1 MLQYQDANILIVD
14 DNPNNLK
21 LLAQMLRE
29 NGYGVRAAIDG
40 ETALIS
46 VKESPPDLIL
56 LDINMPVMDGYE
68 VAHQLKQDET
78 TNEIP
83 IIFISALDDTE
94 SIVTAFEHGGVD
106 YISKPFQFAEVD
118 ARVQTHLTI
127 SLQQK
132 LLISFRER
140 DQERLMQISESE
152 ARYRDLFENAHEII
166 QSVDAQGNFNYVN
179 PQWHRL
185 LGYTEAEVQNMN
197 FVDVIHPD
205 YLDKCMAVFKSL
217 HTETKEV
224 EYIDTVFI
232 SKEGREIFVQGNIS
246 SYQDAEG
253 FYTRG
258 IFRDLTEQRLAEKEA
273 LLTSM
278 DSQRNEVLSNFIRNS
293 SHELRTPLSVIGQ
306 QLFFIKRLANDDKVL
321 EKVQI
326 AERKVKDV
334 DNIIN
339 QLYQFTTLSVSDA
352 IEMEQVNLSD
362 ILYQHLSA
370 CEEELGEKNISL
382 NRYIDPNLPRIVG
395 NSELLNTVFGE
406 LLANA
411 IRYSS
416 SGDEILVQLSQADD
430 LYVLLTVR
438 DTGIGIAPEHQQ
450 QIFDPLF
457 KVNTARTSDG
467 SWAGVGLSMVKR
479 IVELHDGQIQLM
491 SQLDKGSQFNILLPI
506 KQI

>member
-1 MLQYQDANILIVD
+1 MLQYQDAKILIVD

-29 NGYGVRAAIDG
+29 HGYSVRAAIDG

-68 VAHQLKQDET
+68 VAHHLKQDER

-140 DQERLMQISESE
+140 DQERLIEISQSE
-152 ARYRDLFENAHEII
+152 ARYRDLFDNAHEII
-166 QSVDAQGNFNYVN
+166 QSVDEQGNFIYVN
-179 PQWHRL
+179 PQWHHL
-185 LGYTEAEVQNMN
+185 LGYSEDEVQNMN
-197 FVDVIHPD
+197 FADVIHPD
-205 YLDKCMAVFKSL
+205 YLDKCMAVFESL
-217 HTETKEV
+217 YGETKEV
-224 EYIDTVFI
+224 DFIDTVFI
-232 SKEGREIFVQGNIS
+232 SKDGREIFVQGNIS
-246 SYQDAEG
+246 SYQNQDG

-258 IFRDLTEQRLAEKEA
+258 IFRDLTDQRLAEKQA
-273 LLTSM
+273 LLMSM
-278 DSQRNEVLSNFIRNS
+278 DSQRNAVLSNFIRNS

-306 QLFFIKRLANDDKVL
+306 QLYFIKRLSNDEKQL
-321 EKVQI
+321 ERVKL
-326 AERKVKDV
+326 AEKKVKEV

-339 QLYQFTTLSVSDA
+339 QLYQFTSLSVSDA
-352 IEMEQVNLSD
+352 IEMEEVNLSEMV
-362 ILYQHLSA
+362 YQHLSA
-370 CEEELGEKNISL
+370 SEEELDEKNISL
-382 NRYIDPNLPRIVG
+382 NRNIDMSLPQIEG
-395 NSELLNTVFGE
+395 NSEMLNTVIGE

-438 DTGIGIAPEHQQ
+438 DTGIGIGREHQQ
-450 QIFDPLF
+450 QIFEPLF
-457 KVNTARTSDG
+457 KVSTARTSDG
-467 SWAGVGLSMVKR
+467 SGAGVGLSMVKR

-491 SQLDKGSQFNILLPI
+491 SQLDNGSQFNILLPI